1 MLFPWKCARLV
12 LQKQD
17 IKGAVFFSFLS
28 KKRGAS
34 VVAFHRRVLD
44 DMVSKSHISPMM
56 ECLGSYPFPLAML
69 LHQLLKHDDVMY
81 TCI

>member
-1 MLFPWKCARLV
+1 MCSFGKYKNKILKE
-12 LQKQD
+12 Q
-17 IKGAVFFSFLS
+17 FFFHFCP

-34 VVAFHRRVLD
+34 VVAFHRQVLD